1 MVDMN
6 RVKACILFS
15 TADWDAPYWT
25 NKQHTAKQFAQS
37 GVLVLY
43 VESIG
48 LRRPNLGNAIDLRRI
63 IRRLARWFEGVHCVE
78 ENIYVLSPLVIPFL
92 HRYKPIKWINGLLV
106 KAAIASFMKKQYIDD
121 DKTLIWSYHPY
132 SSLLMPG
139 GSYLSVIYHCVDNLA
154 AVPNIDG
161 DDFNKE
167 EQKFLE
173 KANIV
178 FVTSLELFERCS
190 TYNQNTHYHSNV
202 VDFDHFSSA
211 HNSNAMPSDIV
222 KIPRP
227 IIGYVGALSDYK
239 VDFSLLVEVAR
250 NNENFELV
258 LIGLEREGQS
268 DPYLKKLKTLK
279 NVHLLGYKNYKDLP
293 SYLKYFD
300 VGLLP
305 THINDYTRSMFP
317 MKYYEYIVAGVP
329 VVSTPLDFTRER
341 SDFVEL
347 GSNPRDFIRG
357 INMQLKRG
365 RLSMEESQQAVGEN
379 TWEKRFHKM
388 LGLIFKK

>member
-1 MVDMN
+1 M
-6 RVKACILFS
+6 
-15 TADWDAPYWT
+15 
-25 NKQHTAKQFAQS
+25 
-37 GVLVLY
+37 
-43 VESIG
+43 
-48 LRRPNLGNAIDLRRI
+48 
-63 IRRLARWFEGVHCVE
+63 
-78 ENIYVLSPLVIPFL
+78 
-92 HRYKPIKWINGLLV
+92 
-106 KAAIASFMKKQYIDD
+106 
-121 DKTLIWSYHPY
+121 
-132 SSLLMPG
+132 
-139 GSYLSVIYHCVDNLA
+139 
-154 AVPNIDG
+154 
-161 DDFNKE
+161 
-167 EQKFLE
+167 
-173 KANIV
+173 
-178 FVTSLELFERCS
+178 
-190 TYNQNTHYHSNV
+190 
-202 VDFDHFSSA
+202 
-211 HNSNAMPSDIV
+211 
-222 KIPRP
+222 
-227 IIGYVGALSDYK
+227 
-239 VDFSLLVEVAR
+239 DFSLLVEVAR